1 MIDLKELV
9 VKEWRSG
16 KHESRYKLAEH
27 LASEYGTFHYS
38 SFDSFRRTVSKM
50 VTDSEAD
57 MDLVLENVRL
67 AKQRQKLQDSNRIER
82 KAFREYARIENAVE
96 EYGANLNKQLRALG
110 KSLKVNLKQC
120 SRKGG
125 GVGVIHITDVHANEL
140 VNLPHNQY
148 NFGILSQRLK
158 HLIQESI
165 SYFKYKGVESVLM
178 AFTGDLLN
186 SDRRLDELVN
196 QATNRSKA
204 SVIMAHLVIQAIAD
218 VAQYYPVKVVSVLGN
233 ESRVNKEMTFS
244 NEAFSDNYDFTIMA
258 MAREV
263 IEASELDNVQFQS
276 IDQMET
282 VVNFGEQTWLL
293 AHDVS
298 KYTDKQGKTQ
308 QTIGRYSL
316 QGLGVDFIIGGHIHS
331 FRATDISCRSGSMVG
346 SNPYNEHSLNFAGRA
361 SGVCYVVQGKT
372 RAIQYIDLQY
382 ADNEGYEYESK
393 LEAYNIKSHKKNKQN
408 TRIMEIII

>member
-1 MIDLKELV
+1 MDIKEIAAKL
-9 VKEWRSG
+9 WREG
-16 KHESRYKLAEH
+16 EFESKRKLAKH
-27 LASEYGTFHYS
+27 LNGEYGLCGYKD
-38 SFDSFRRTVSKM
+38 FDSFRRSISRACQKVDEDT
-50 VTDSEAD
+50 E
-57 MDLVLENVRL
+57 LIEYNVRL
-67 AKQRQKLQDSNRIER
+67 AKQKQKFQDTNRIER
-82 KAFREYARIENAVE
+82 KAFREHARIENAVE
-96 EYGANLNKQLRALG
+96 EYGKALNKQLKHLG
-110 KSLKVNLKQC
+110 SKLKLNLKQC

-308 QTIGRYSL
+308 QAIGRYSL

-331 FRATDISCRSGSMVG
+331 FRGTDISCRSGSIVG
-346 SNPYNEHSLNFAGRA
+346 SNPYNEYSLNFAGRA

-393 LEAYNIKSHKKNKQN
+393 LEAYNIKSSGKLKLK
-408 TRIMEIII
+408 EAVLKIII

>member
-1 MIDLKELV
+1 MDIKEIAAKL
-9 VKEWRSG
+9 WREG
-16 KHESRYKLAEH
+16 EFESKRKLAKH
-27 LASEYGTFHYS
+27 LNGEYGLCGYKD
-38 SFDSFRRTVSKM
+38 FDSFRRSISRACQKVDEDT
-50 VTDSEAD
+50 E
-57 MDLVLENVRL
+57 LIEYNVRL
-67 AKQRQKLQDSNRIER
+67 AKQKQKFQDTNRIER
-82 KAFREYARIENAVE
+82 KAFREHARIENAVE
-96 EYGANLNKQLRALG
+96 EYGKALNKQLKLLG
-110 KSLKVNLKQC
+110 SKLKLNLKQC

-263 IEASELDNVQFQS
+263 IEASELYNVQFQS

-308 QTIGRYSL
+308 QAIGRYFL

-331 FRATDISCRSGSMVG
+331 FRGTDISCRSGSIVG

-393 LEAYNIKSHKKNKQN
+393 LEAYNIKSSGKLKPKEAVL
-408 TRIMEIII
+408 RIVI